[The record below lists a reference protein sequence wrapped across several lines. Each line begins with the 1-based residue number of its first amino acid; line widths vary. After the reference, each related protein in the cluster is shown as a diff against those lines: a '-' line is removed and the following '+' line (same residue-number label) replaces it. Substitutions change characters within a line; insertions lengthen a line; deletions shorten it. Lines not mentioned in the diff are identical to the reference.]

1 MFSDLNRYRHSSCG
15 VHFFSTP
22 AIPRGYVAESVFGF
36 VEELVV
42 NDEKLKHVEIH
53 VNFFRQYVQAGHIKL
68 AKIASAENPADA
80 LTKSYATR
88 ASFQAAIAHF
98 MRELPFRFR
107 PTTQSSG

>member
-1 MFSDLNRYRHSSCG
+1 MDVG
-15 VHFFSTP
+15 PP
-22 AIPRGYVAESVFGF
+22 AATGLKKGARKNQTARRGAKPINWLS
-36 VEELVV
+36 
-42 NDEKLKHVEIH
+42 EKLKHVEIH